1 MWLLYS
7 SPSRETL
14 GYLSL
19 CHAHI
24 IFGMCL
30 PYLRTNLNNVLH
42 STMFASSLVH
52 LAVKLKTKEEYLLLY
67 MKFKQFVIFTCA
79 IPSFSMIKFWILID
93 FTLVFTS
100 YTLLFTSSPSFI
112 MLLTIPLPPQFIFI
126 HALSS

>member
-93 FTLVFTS
+93 FTLFFNQLHYFIYFITILHNAAYYS
-100 YTLLFTSSPSFI
+100 THSSV
-112 MLLTIPLPPQFIFI
+112 IFI